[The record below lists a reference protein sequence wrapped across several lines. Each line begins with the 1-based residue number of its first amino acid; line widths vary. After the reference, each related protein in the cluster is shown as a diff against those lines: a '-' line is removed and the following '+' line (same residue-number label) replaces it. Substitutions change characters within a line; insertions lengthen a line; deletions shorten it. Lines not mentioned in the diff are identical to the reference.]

1 MRDVRALLVW
11 YGRLLVWGGALV
23 FVLTLT
29 LDLRWVGSPVPAL
42 ALLAGVVALRGAPVR
57 LSKYSYLTQTAILAI
72 VGALAFGPA
81 PAVLAL
87 GVGVMVGDVGLLRK
101 PWWAAAINAGREV
114 LALAASYGVYV
125 AVLRATGVTALS
137 LDWLPA
143 GVAFGG
149 AYFFASRTLFYF
161 TLLVRDKLESEERLL
176 VLRYEIV
183 SYVLS
188 LLAAAL
194 MLAAFRALDPPGWIA
209 VLLVLGLLGLLT
221 RRIVE
226 EAITAEDL
234 NKVHLMESAVAS
246 NLTLEASL
254 DQIERL
260 AHRLLDWGD
269 LRIYRVVPGGAT
281 LEYRAVVG
289 RAGRGVPPPALEP
302 LRRQV
307 MASGQPL
314 TVSDAHRDPRVATPE
329 PDVQSLVIAPVRFA
343 GEVTGTLELEHHKRQ
358 AYRARDLTAIV
369 TIATQ
374 VATAMHIADLR
385 RPLVA
390 TIARIGEQI
399 GALAATTEAL
409 RTGAG
414 ALSAA
419 AGGLDG
425 AVAEEEAFVRAGLAA
440 TSGLADAARAMA
452 AEAGRV
458 AAASR
463 ESAASARSHRAA
475 IGGALGRL
483 EELRHLVADGAARVA
498 DLGAEAR
505 GVSGILSA
513 IHEIADLTDL
523 ISLNAAIEAA
533 RAGREGRGF
542 AVVAGEVR
550 ELAAQSTAA
559 AREAS
564 RLLTGV
570 TDRVQAVA
578 AQIGRSEAAV
588 SGVEGVGGAAAE
600 GLEAIVS
607 AIVQTEREA
616 DRIAAAAARQ
626 LEAAERLGGEIQRL
640 AQVAGRTR
648 AGASTLLTQAGE
660 AARGQG
666 ELEQATRRLEA
677 MSHDLREIARHF
689 TGAS

>member
-1 MRDVRALLVW
+1 MRDVRRLLDG
-11 YGRLLVWGGALV
+11 YGRLLVWGGGLV
-23 FVLTLT
+23 FVLALA
-29 LDLRWVGSPVPAL
+29 LDLRWLVAPGPAL
-42 ALLAGVVALRGAPVR
+42 ALAAGVVALRGAPVR
-57 LSKYSYLTQTAILAI
+57 LSKYSYLTQTAIVAL
-72 VGALAFGPA
+72 VGALAFGPS
-81 PAVLAL
+81 PTILAL
-87 GVGVMVGDVGLLRK
+87 GVGVLVGDVALVRK
-101 PWWAAAINAGREV
+101 PWWAGAINAGREV
-114 LALAASYGVYV
+114 LALAAACGVYV
-125 AVLRATGVTALS
+125 AVLRATGVTAFS
-137 LDWLPA
+137 LNWLPA

-176 VLRYEIV
+176 ILRYEIV
-183 SYVLS
+183 AYVLS
-188 LLAAAL
+188 VLAAAL

-269 LRIYRVVPGGAT
+269 LRIYRAVPGGAM
-281 LEYRAVVG
+281 LEYRAAVG
-289 RAGRGVPPPALEP
+289 RAGRGVPPPALEA

-307 MASGQPL
+307 LASGEAL
-314 TVSDAHRDPRVATPE
+314 SVADAHRDPRVATPD

-343 GEVTGTLELEHHKRQ
+343 GEVTGTLELEHHKRK
-358 AYRARDLTAIV
+358 AYRSRDLTAIG

-390 TIARIGEQI
+390 TIARIGEQV
-399 GALAATTEAL
+399 GALAGTTEAL
-409 RTGAG
+409 RSGAG

-419 AGGLDG
+419 AGGLDE

-440 TSGLADAARAMA
+440 TAGLAEAARAMA

-463 ESAASARSHRAA
+463 EAAAAARRHRAA
-475 IGGALGRL
+475 IGDALGRL
-483 EELRHLVADGAARVA
+483 EELRHFVADGAARVA
-498 DLGAEAR
+498 DLGAETR
-505 GVSGILSA
+505 GVSGVITA

-533 RAGREGRGF
+533 RAGRDGRGF

-550 ELAAQSTAA
+550 QLAAQSTAA
-559 AREAS
+559 AREAN

-570 TDRVQAVA
+570 SDRVQAVA
-578 AQIGRSEAAV
+578 AQIGRGEAAV
-588 SGVEGVGGAAAE
+588 SGVEGVSGAAAD
-600 GLEAIVS
+600 GLAAIVTS
-607 AIVQTEREA
+607 IVQTEREA

-626 LEAAERLGGEIQRL
+626 LEAAERLGGEIERL

-648 AGASTLLTQAGE
+648 AGASTLLDQAGE

-666 ELEQATRRLEA
+666 ELEQAIRRLEA
-677 MSHDLREIARHF
+677 MSHELREIARHF
-689 TGAS
+689 TGAG